1 MANLK
6 HDASG
11 FLTGD
16 KIDLSSTMR
25 VWGDIRRDVSAIKS
39 AIIGASNKVGSNASK
54 RNAEISRAEAAMPQG
69 NRRASAVTAKAIQ
82 QAMSATGSKS
92 NRASIA
98 VSPTGRDN
106 KGRFVKSGADSSDSD
121 SGSANTSTLRGIA
134 DRIANAVSG
143 ASGSLDEVDPAAK
156 AFSEVA
162 QPMARGYSMLMGDS
176 EDNKNERWYRR
187 IYSTL
192 AGFRKDESLFNKAA
206 NKSLKNLEDK
216 EDGDGGSG
224 SGGGFLSM
232 LGRTPII
239 GGLLSGVGAKIASVF
254 TKLNPF
260 KLLSKSAGGAA
271 GAGAAGVAGAGAKA
285 AGKGL
290 LKKIPLI
297 GTLAALLFG
306 AKESSDIE
314 SDASTTR
321 EQKNAKQGKNWG
333 SVGGGLA
340 GMAAGAAIGSVV
352 PVVGTIIGGVV
363 GAVVGEWLGG
373 NAGEI
378 IGENFSAIKTE
389 IGAAWAGVT
398 AAFMVI
404 SDAIGINWQP
414 VGAFFT
420 SVGEGISSAWV
431 TSMAVF
437 DSVIAGIGEAWGG
450 FVDGAKKGWDAF
462 TGLFSAAYEGLKKI
476 PIIGDGIQAA
486 EDAAKATAKKA
497 KEVAEKAAAEA
508 KVKYEETKAAVKEKA
523 VAAKDAVVAGAEK
536 AVVVGKNALS
546 AGSRASE
553 MYKAVSGYTKDPK
566 EQAMLMAN
574 LDHETGGFKNYEE
587 GLNYRSVDSI
597 KKTFKG
603 NKNLAGMSDA
613 DLQTLVK
620 NPEKLA
626 NTVYANKN
634 GNTEEGDGYKFRGRG
649 GLQITGRSNYAEL
662 SKRMGLGTS
671 LVDNPDQLANDPEM
685 AAKAS
690 IEWLKMN
697 KGRVNTALKNGDDIA
712 LRKVINGGKNG
723 LDDVVA
729 KTAAWNDKI
738 AGGGVA
744 VASAPASKVPV
755 IAQPPVIADAAPVVT
770 PMAYN
775 DRQTNAVA
783 QNKTAD
789 VSQDISDR
797 RIAHVV
803 TGGLSA

>member
-16 KIDLSSTMR
+16 KIDLVATMR

-39 AIIGASNKVGSNASK
+39 AIIGSSNRAGSNASK
-54 RNAEISRAEAAMPQG
+54 RNAEISRAEAAMPRG
-69 NRRASAVTAKAIQ
+69 NSSASTVTAKAIQ

-106 KGRFVKSGADSSDSD
+106 KGRFVKSGADSSSSD

-134 DRIANAVSG
+134 DRIASSING

-162 QPMARGYSMLMGDS
+162 QPMARGYSMLMGDGA
-176 EDNKNERWYRR
+176 DNKKERWYKR

-192 AGFRKDESLFNKAA
+192 SGFRKDESLFNKAA

-216 EDGDGGSG
+216 DGGDGGSG

-232 LGRTPII
+232 LGRAPII

-260 KLLSKSAGGAA
+260 KLLSKSSGGAA
-271 GAGAAGVAGAGAKA
+271 GAGASGVAGAGAKV

-314 SDASTTR
+314 SDKSTTR

-333 SVGGGLA
+333 GVGGGLA

-352 PVVGTIIGGVV
+352 PVVGTIIGGIV
-363 GAVVGEWLGG
+363 GAVAGEWLGS

-431 TSMAVF
+431 VSMATF
-437 DSVIAGIGEAWGG
+437 DSVIEGVGEAWGG
-450 FVDGAKKGWDAF
+450 FVDTAKKGWDAF
-462 TGLFSAAYEGLKKI
+462 TGLFSSAYDGLKKI

-486 EDAAKATAKKA
+486 EDAAKAVAQKA
-497 KEVAEKAAAEA
+497 KDVADKAVVV
-508 KVKYEETKAAVKEKA
+508 VKDTA

-536 AVVVGKNALS
+536 AVAVGKNALS

-603 NKNLAGMSDA
+603 NKNIAGMSDA
-613 DLQTLVK
+613 DLQALVK

-649 GLQITGRSNYAEL
+649 GLQITGRANYAEL

-697 KGRVNTALKNGDDIA
+697 KGRVNTALKNGDDTA

-729 KTAAWNDKI
+729 KTAAWNEKI
-738 AGGGVA
+738 AGGGIA
-744 VASAPASKVPV
+744 VASAPASKVPA

-783 QNKTAD
+783 QNRTPD